1 MNVVRSAANSNSCDN
16 AVQYTNTV
24 TACRPNIAPLDVV
37 IDNTLPFAAHVAQTR
52 VFNLTATELSEDEMT
67 TETTAAPRL
76 TLSLHIP
83 TAAIDFIR
91 ERYIE
96 PARLCIQ
103 ALQKK
108 LHYQANV
115 PLQTVIAEHMQ
126 QMTYLSPVFIP
137 TDFNSKSDHTLLHT
151 SYGSGSNSAK
161 FDEHKYP
168 HIVFYIIPYNTKAPD
183 VIVSDVLAGN
193 RSADQCSF
201 VIELPQGIPLHPG
214 AQEVSILITQWL
226 SSIAN
231 TKLNMFLLP
240 QNWHSWRRSF
250 TMCSAQHER
259 PITPVYALF
268 GMQFGLMQVRHQFL
282 KLSIEKLKSSS
293 STGNAGVTVKRTIMN
308 AAVKH
313 VRPQQLVTEI
323 MQALNSIEQQ

>member
-1 MNVVRSAANSNSCDN
+1 VFDKKPTVAHVTDPFTAISDVDCDKFKNDVRNVANSNSSGN
-16 AVQYTNTV
+16 AMQYIHTF
-24 TACRPNIAPLDVV
+24 TAYRPNIAPLEVV
-37 IDNTLPFAAHVAQTR
+37 IDDTLPFAAYNAQTR
-52 VFNLTATELSEDEMT
+52 VFNMTATEVNEDEMT
-67 TETTAAPRL
+67 TTASAAPRL

-96 PARLCIQ
+96 PAKQCIPV
-103 ALQKK
+103 LQKR
-108 LHYQANV
+108 LQYQPNV

-137 TDFNSKSDHTLLHT
+137 TEFNSKSDHTLLHT

-183 VIVSDVLAGN
+183 VIVNDVLAGD
-193 RSADQCSF
+193 RSADQYSF
-201 VIELPQGIPLHPG
+201 VIELPQGIPIHPG

-231 TKLNMFLLP
+231 TKLDMFLLP
-240 QNWHSWRRSF
+240 NNW
-250 TMCSAQHER
+250 
-259 PITPVYALF
+259 
-268 GMQFGLMQVRHQFL
+268 
-282 KLSIEKLKSSS
+282 
-293 STGNAGVTVKRTIMN
+293 
-308 AAVKH
+308 
-313 VRPQQLVTEI
+313 
-323 MQALNSIEQQ
+323 

>member
-1 MNVVRSAANSNSCDN
+1 VFDRKPTVAHVTDPYTATSDTDCDKLMDDLRSVASGNSNDN
-16 AVQYTNTV
+16 ALQYAD
-24 TACRPNIAPLDVV
+24 TATAYRPNIAPLEVV
-37 IDNTLPFAAHVAQTR
+37 IDNTLQFAAHNAQTR
-52 VFNLTATELSEDEMT
+52 VFNLTANEVNEDEMT
-67 TETTAAPRL
+67 TTASAAPRL

-96 PARLCIQ
+96 PAKQCIQ
-103 ALQKK
+103 VLQKR
-108 LHYQANV
+108 LQYQANV

-137 TDFNSKSDHTLLHT
+137 AEFNSKSDHTLLHT
-151 SYGSGSNSAK
+151 SYGSGSNTVE

-183 VIVSDVLAGN
+183 VIVNDVLAGD
-193 RSADQCSF
+193 RSADQYSF

-231 TKLNMFLLP
+231 TKLDMFLLP
-240 QNWHSWRRSF
+240 NNW
-250 TMCSAQHER
+250 
-259 PITPVYALF
+259 
-268 GMQFGLMQVRHQFL
+268 
-282 KLSIEKLKSSS
+282 
-293 STGNAGVTVKRTIMN
+293 
-308 AAVKH
+308 
-313 VRPQQLVTEI
+313 
-323 MQALNSIEQQ
+323 